1 MKVFNKLA
9 CFANILLVLL
19 TFGAYVAPYVHP
31 DTSVIIA
38 TLGLVYSAL
47 LIANVLFVIY
57 WLLVNPKWAIGS
69 FLTLLIGYQTVL
81 GLVGISF
88 NNPSEEKTPTL
99 SVASFNMQL
108 SMPLRMIR
116 GKERSIKEKEYEK
129 YLSQFGWIDVLCLQ
143 EHSRLGQKHLEAA
156 LNFPYKHYST
166 KNNFV
171 ALYSKFPIINKGNIE
186 NFSKSNASDCIWADI
201 VVQKD
206 TIRVYS
212 AHFEANRKDGKIPK
226 KVVLNKKEPP
236 VDYSIAIGLLTF
248 YQKFSSKR
256 VTQAQLIKAHQK
268 NSPYPSII
276 CGDVNDTSQS
286 HVYKI
291 LADGQT
297 DSFRSRGKGM
307 GATFGSTLK
316 NKLAF
321 LRIDYIFSDPSFSVL
336 NHHIF
341 ANRFSDHALIET
353 SLRLE

>member
-1 MKVFNKLA
+1 MNLFNKLA
-9 CFANILLVLL
+9 CFANIILVVL
-19 TFGAYVAPYVHP
+19 TFGAYVAPYLHP

-38 TLGLVYSAL
+38 TLGLVFSAL

-69 FLTLLIGYQTVL
+69 FLTLLLGYQTVL
-81 GLVGISF
+81 GLVGISP
-88 NNPSEEKTPTL
+88 NTSNELEPTL
-99 SVASFNMQL
+99 NIASFNMQL
-108 SMPLRMIR
+108 SMPLRMIK
-116 GKERSIKEKEYEK
+116 GKARSIKEKEYET
-129 YLSQFGWIDVLCLQ
+129 YLSQFGWIDILCLQ
-143 EHSRLGQKHLEAA
+143 EHSRLGQKHIEAA
-156 LNFPYKHYST
+156 LNYPYKHYST
-166 KNNFV
+166 KNYFV
-171 ALYSKFPIINKGNIE
+171 ALYSKFPIINKGSIE
-186 NFSKSNASDCIWADI
+186 NFSDSNASDCIWADI
-201 VVQKD
+201 VVKKD

-212 AHFEANRKDGKIPK
+212 AHLEANRKDGKTPK
-226 KVVLNKKEPP
+226 KVILNKKEPP

-256 VTQAQLIKAHQK
+256 VDQAHLIKEHQK
-268 NSPYPSII
+268 NSPFPSII

-297 DSFRSRGKGM
+297 DSFRSRGKGI
-307 GATFGSTLK
+307 GSTFGSTLK

-321 LRIDYIFSDPSFSVL
+321 LRIDYILSDPSFTVL

-341 ANRFSDHALIET
+341 SNQFSDHALIEA